1 MSMTTQT
8 YQLDITPF
16 GPPVIIPV
24 SQYDTGSRILAFTLY
39 NAQQPF
45 TIPSGATAVLGGT
58 KPDGHAFEY
67 ACAIS
72 GQTITCTITEQMTAA
87 AGYTDC
93 EITLSKDMERLATAN
108 FKLHVERSALD
119 RDAISDSDFTYVL
132 DLTNTATAKASE
144 AAKSATAAAGSATA
158 AADKASDAASSA
170 KASADS
176 ATAAQNSAK
185 ASSDSASASAKS
197 AKDSAASAS
206 ASSDSASSAADKASD
221 AASSAKA
228 SADSATAAQGYAG
241 KAASSATEAQGYA
254 DSALTAAT
262 NAAGYAG
269 EAEYRLMINPETGHM
284 ALAHYTK
291 EA

>member
-176 ATAAQNSAK
+176 ATAAQ
-185 ASSDSASASAKS
+185 
-197 AKDSAASAS
+197 
-206 ASSDSASSAADKASD
+206 
-221 AASSAKA
+221 
-228 SADSATAAQGYAG
+228 GYAG

>member
-176 ATAAQNSAK
+176 ATAAQ
-185 ASSDSASASAKS
+185 
-197 AKDSAASAS
+197 
-206 ASSDSASSAADKASD
+206 
-221 AASSAKA
+221 
-228 SADSATAAQGYAG
+228 GYAG

-269 EAEYRLMINPETGHM
+269 EAEYRLMINPETGHL

-291 EA
+291 EDS

>member
-170 KASADS
+170 KASADR
-176 ATAAQNSAK
+176 
-185 ASSDSASASAKS
+185 
-197 AKDSAASAS
+197 
-206 ASSDSASSAADKASD
+206 
-221 AASSAKA
+221 SSAKA

>member
-8 YQLDITPF
+8 YQLDIVPF
-16 GPPVIIPV
+16 GPPVIIPM
-24 SQYDTGSRILAFTLY
+24 SQYDTGSRTLAFTLY

-45 TIPSGATAVLGGT
+45 TIPDGATAMIGGT

-67 ACAIS
+67 ACTVTD
-72 GQTITCTITEQMTAA
+72 QTITCDVTEQMTAV

-93 EITLSKDMERLATAN
+93 EITLSKGTERLATAN

-119 RDAISDSDFTYVL
+119 QEDISDSDFNYVL

-144 AAKSATAAAGSATA
+144 AAKSATA
-158 AADKASDAASSA
+158 
-170 KASADS
+170 
-176 ATAAQNSAK
+176 
-185 ASSDSASASAKS
+185 
-197 AKDSAASAS
+197 
-206 ASSDSASSAADKASD
+206 

>member
-8 YQLDITPF
+8 YQLDIVPF
-16 GPPVIIPV
+16 GPPVIIPM
-24 SQYDTGSRILAFTLY
+24 SQYDTGSRTLAFTLY

-45 TIPSGATAVLGGT
+45 TIPDGATAMIGGT

-67 ACAIS
+67 ICTVTD
-72 GQTITCTITEQMTAA
+72 QTITCDVTEQMTAV

-176 ATAAQNSAK
+176 ATAAQGYAGK
-185 ASSDSASASAKS
+185 AASSATEAAKS
-197 AKDSAASAS
+197 ATAAAGSATA
-206 ASSDSASSAADKASD
+206 AADKASD

-269 EAEYRLMINPETGHM
+269 EAEYRLMIDPDTGCM
-284 ALAHYTK
+284 ALAHYNK

>member
-8 YQLDITPF
+8 YQLDIVPF
-16 GPPVIIPV
+16 GPPVIIPM
-24 SQYDTGSRILAFTLY
+24 SQYDTGSRTLAFTLY

-45 TIPSGATAVLGGT
+45 TIPDGATAMIGGT

-67 ACAIS
+67 TCTVTD
-72 GQTITCTITEQMTAA
+72 QTIICDVTEQMTAV

-93 EITLSKDMERLATAN
+93 EITLSKGTERLATAN

-119 RDAISDSDFTYVL
+119 QEDISDSDFNYVL

-144 AAKSATAAAGSATA
+144 AAKSATA
-158 AADKASDAASSA
+158 
-170 KASADS
+170 
-176 ATAAQNSAK
+176 
-185 ASSDSASASAKS
+185 
-197 AKDSAASAS
+197 
-206 ASSDSASSAADKASD
+206 

>member
-1 MSMTTQT
+1 MTTQT

-176 ATAAQNSAK
+176 ATAAQ
-185 ASSDSASASAKS
+185 
-197 AKDSAASAS
+197 
-206 ASSDSASSAADKASD
+206 
-221 AASSAKA
+221 
-228 SADSATAAQGYAG
+228 GYAG

>member
-45 TIPSGATAVLGGT
+45 TIPDGTTAMIGGT

-144 AAKSATAAAGSATA
+144 AA
-158 AADKASDAASSA
+158 
-170 KASADS
+170 
-176 ATAAQNSAK
+176 NSESNA
-185 ASSDSASASAKS
+185 AKS
-197 AKDSAASAS
+197 ADNANSSAISAAG
-206 ASSDSASSAADKASD
+206 
-221 AASSAKA
+221 
-228 SADSATAAQGYAG
+228 SATAAQGYAG

>member
-132 DLTNTATAKASE
+132 DLTNTATAKATE

-158 AADKASDAASSA
+158 
-170 KASADS
+170 
-176 ATAAQNSAK
+176 
-185 ASSDSASASAKS
+185 
-197 AKDSAASAS
+197 
-206 ASSDSASSAADKASD
+206 AADKASD

>member
-8 YQLDITPF
+8 YQLDIVPF
-16 GPPVIIPV
+16 GPPVIIPM
-24 SQYDTGSRILAFTLY
+24 SQYDTGSRTLAFTLY

-45 TIPSGATAVLGGT
+45 TIPDGATAMIGGT

-67 ACAIS
+67 ICTVTD
-72 GQTITCTITEQMTAA
+72 QTITCDVTEQMTAV

-176 ATAAQNSAK
+176 ATAAQ
-185 ASSDSASASAKS
+185 
-197 AKDSAASAS
+197 
-206 ASSDSASSAADKASD
+206 
-221 AASSAKA
+221 
-228 SADSATAAQGYAG
+228 GYAG

-269 EAEYRLMINPETGHM
+269 EAEYRLMIDPDTGCM
-284 ALAHYTK
+284 ALAHYNK

>member
-8 YQLDITPF
+8 YQLDIVPF
-16 GPPVIIPV
+16 GPPVIIPM
-24 SQYDTGSRILAFTLY
+24 SQYDTGSRTLAFTLY

-176 ATAAQNSAK
+176 ATAAQ
-185 ASSDSASASAKS
+185 
-197 AKDSAASAS
+197 
-206 ASSDSASSAADKASD
+206 
-221 AASSAKA
+221 
-228 SADSATAAQGYAG
+228 GYAG

>member
-170 KASADS
+170 KVAMASED
-176 ATAAQNSAK
+176 NAK
-185 ASSDSASASAKS
+185 ASETAAGKSRTAAKASEDAAAKSQSAAADSASA
-197 AKDSAASAS
+197 AAESAS
-206 ASSDSASSAADKASD
+206 ASV
-221 AASSAKA
+221 
-228 SADSATAAQGYAG
+228 TAAQDIIDSLGLAVVDG
-241 KAASSATEAQGYA
+241 KLVAIYSE
-254 DSALTAAT
+254 
-262 NAAGYAG
+262 
-269 EAEYRLMINPETGHM
+269 
-284 ALAHYTK
+284 
-291 EA
+291 

>member
-1 MSMTTQT
+1 MSMTTQF

-176 ATAAQNSAK
+176 ATAAQ
-185 ASSDSASASAKS
+185 
-197 AKDSAASAS
+197 
-206 ASSDSASSAADKASD
+206 
-221 AASSAKA
+221 
-228 SADSATAAQGYAG
+228 GYAG

>member
-176 ATAAQNSAK
+176 ATAAQGYAGK
-185 ASSDSASASAKS
+185 AASSASEAAKS
-197 AKDSAASAS
+197 ATAAAGSATA
-206 ASSDSASSAADKASD
+206 AADKASD

>member
-176 ATAAQNSAK
+176 L
-185 ASSDSASASAKS
+185 
-197 AKDSAASAS
+197 
-206 ASSDSASSAADKASD
+206 
-221 AASSAKA
+221 
-228 SADSATAAQGYAG
+228 GCG
-241 KAASSATEAQGYA
+241 KLRKG
-254 DSALTAAT
+254 L
-262 NAAGYAG
+262 
-269 EAEYRLMINPETGHM
+269 R
-284 ALAHYTK
+284 
-291 EA
+291 

>member
-170 KASADS
+170 RASADS
-176 ATAAQNSAK
+176 ATAAQGYAGK
-185 ASSDSASASAKS
+185 AASSATEAAKS
-197 AKDSAASAS
+197 ATAAAGSATA
-206 ASSDSASSAADKASD
+206 AADKASD
-221 AASSAKA
+221 AASSARA